1 MNLRSHRVDRD
12 PFLRNCVLGL
22 IGFSLL
28 WLAVLRLTPT
38 DDRLSRI
45 PLVTQ
50 ASYLQ
55 DGPKVDL
62 EGGIAWINTAGPI
75 RMEDLRGKIVLLDFW
90 TYCCINCHHV
100 LPDLERLEQKYANE
114 LVVIGVHSAKFPAE
128 RDTNNIRKKVAE
140 YRIKHPVIN
149 DADMVV
155 WRKFGVNSWPTFVLI
170 DANGRYQGYASG
182 EGQYEL
188 LDKAIGQLV
197 AKHKEKNE
205 LNLTPLRFFPENE
218 KSYDQPLLYPGK
230 IHVNAEANRIFVTD
244 TGHNR
249 IVVADLNGS
258 VVDVI
263 GNGRLGFTNGTFQE
277 TTFNRPQGV
286 YMKDDFLFIADTEN
300 HAIRVADLKNKTVK
314 TVTGTGVQSYRREG
328 SGKADIMGLNSPWD
342 IVPLGEGN
350 RFAIAMAGP
359 HQIWEL
365 NLDKDTVGVLAGS
378 GREDIIDGNFK
389 AAALAQPSG
398 LASDGEN
405 IYFADSETSSLRF
418 LNMKKKTVETVVGKG
433 LFDFSDTV
441 GPIGKNRYYFQ
452 HCLGVAYADGVV
464 YVADSYNNRI
474 KAYDIKG
481 KKIVNVVGTGQAG
494 AEDNG
499 AASTF
504 YQPGGVAVAK
514 GKLYI
519 ADTNNHAIRV
529 ADLNT
534 GDVSTLGLKGLTKPE
549 TPVIPPSFP
558 NAQVIR
564 VADAKVA
571 PEKAL
576 NLDIRLPIDKGMK
589 LNNLAPLPYTVEV
602 KDSEGKVISGTAAGG
617 AEVQPPTDAFTT
629 TTTFDKPLE
638 AGQNVT
644 LKVSVAAFLCKEG
657 AEGFCLPKSYIW
669 EVPLVVAADGSNR
682 VSLGADAAK
691 ASDK

>member
-1 MNLRSHRVDRD
+1 MKRRSNRAARN
-12 PFLRNCVLGL
+12 PFLKYYAAGL
-22 IGFSLL
+22 IGFVFL
-28 WLAVLRLTPT
+28 WLAVLRLTPPVR
-38 DDRLSRI
+38 DLSRN

-50 ASYLQ
+50 AAYFQ
-55 DGPKVDL
+55 DGPKLDF

-75 RMEDLRGKIVLLDFW
+75 RIEDLRGKIVLLDFW

-100 LPDLERLEQKYANE
+100 LPDLERLEQKYAKE

-128 RDTNNIRKKVAE
+128 RDTDNIRRKVAE

-149 DADMVV
+149 DADMIL
-155 WRKFGVNSWPTFVLI
+155 WRKFGVNSWPTFVLL
-170 DANGRYQGYASG
+170 DANGRYVGFASG

-188 LDKAIGQLV
+188 LDKAIGQLI
-197 AKHKEKNE
+197 AKHKEKDE
-205 LNLTPLRFFPENE
+205 LNETPLQFFPENE

-230 IHVNAEANRIFVTD
+230 VHVNAAANRLFVTD

-249 IVVADLNGS
+249 IVVADLDGN

-263 GNGRLGFTNGTFQE
+263 GNGRTGFTNGTFQE

-286 YMKDDFLFIADTEN
+286 YMKDDILLIADTEN
-300 HAIRVADLKNKTVK
+300 HAIRAADLKNKTVK
-314 TVTGTGVQSYRREG
+314 TVAGTGVQSYRREG
-328 SGKADIMGLNSPWD
+328 SGKADITGLNSPWD
-342 IVPLGEGN
+342 IVPFKVGN

-365 NLDKDTVGVLAGS
+365 NLDKDTVGQLAGS
-378 GREDIIDGNFK
+378 GREDIIDGTFK

-405 IYFADSETSSLRF
+405 IFFADSETSSLRF
-418 LNMKKKTVETVVGKG
+418 LNLKKNTVETVVGKG

-441 GPIGKNRYYFQ
+441 GPVGKGRYYFQ
-452 HCLGVAYADGVV
+452 HCLGVAYDDGFV

-474 KAYDIKG
+474 KAYDVKG
-481 KKIVNVVGTGQAG
+481 RKIVNVVGTGQAG
-494 AEDNG
+494 SEDNG
-499 AASTF
+499 AQSTF
-504 YQPGGVAVAK
+504 YQPGGIAVAG
-514 GKLYI
+514 GKLYV

-529 ADLNT
+529 ADLKS
-534 GDVSTLGLKGLTKPE
+534 GEVSTLTLKGLTKPE
-549 TPVIPPSFP
+549 EPVVPPSFP

-576 NLDIRLPIDKGMK
+576 NLDIRLPIDKDMK
-589 LNNLAPLPYTVEV
+589 LTPEAPLPYTVEV
-602 KDSEGKVISGTAAGG
+602 TDAEGKRLGGTSVGG
-617 AEVQPPTDAFTT
+617 GQIEPPAEAFSTT
-629 TTTFDKPLE
+629 LTLDQPLE
-638 AGQNVT
+638 AGKNVT
-644 LKVSVAAFLCKEG
+644 MKVSVAAFLCKDG

-669 EVPLVVAADGSNR
+669 EVPMTVAADGSNR
-682 VSLGADAAK
+682 VSLGAAAPAK
-691 ASDK
+691 